1 MKKVIDGLT
10 ITIPENVYDP
20 AEDSFLLA
28 ENVNISAKNKVLE
41 IGSGSGYVSLLLA
54 KKYPTAEYFC
64 LDLNP
69 IASITTKKN
78 AQLNNLSLNVISS
91 DLFSSLKISRVF
103 DIILFNSP
111 YLPIYEDGLLSKA
124 WSGGLGGLEIVRNY
138 LERLDEYLKLN
149 GSSYLVISSKTDLK
163 ELDRLLTDLKL
174 VWEIID
180 SLKEGGEKII
190 LYKITR
196 KLI

>member
-28 ENVNISAKNKVLE
+28 ENVNISANSKVLE

-54 KKYPTAEYFC
+54 KKNPNTEYFC
-64 LDLNP
+64 LDINP

-91 DLFSSLKISRVF
+91 DLFSSLKISKVF
-103 DIILFNSP
+103 DLILFNSP
-111 YLPIYEDGLLSKA
+111 YLPISEDGLLSKA

-138 LERLDEYLKLN
+138 LERLDDYLKLN
-149 GSSYLVISSKTDLK
+149 GSSYLVVSSKTDLK
-163 ELDRLLTDLKL
+163 ELDRLLTDLNL
-174 VWEIID
+174 VWDIID